1 MKGDGKKPPFT
12 CHDCG
17 PKCCNSDDDCPN
29 SVSFFRGHDIWGS
42 GTDAEPLAA
51 PACVSRGVLCAC
63 HLPHNQLPHPRMTR
77 HRVLMLENPDH
88 YHNYLISSV
97 ILCLQSLPALS
108 VLHDRPH

>member
-29 SVSFFRGHDIWGS
+29 SVSVVVATIPGDTVDGT
-42 GTDAEPLAA
+42 GTDAEPRAA

-63 HLPHNQLPHPRMTR
+63 HLPDNQLSR
-77 HRVLMLENPDH
+77 L
-88 YHNYLISSV
+88 
-97 ILCLQSLPALS
+97 
-108 VLHDRPH
+108 